1 MCIGG
6 LQDLDSKV
14 TLLTGKRVTV
24 RELLKSFPPSPG
36 MSHPVFFQEVENN
49 SSGQV
54 VIVSYQKTDAP
65 LVKKRYETIESDIKK
80 SPAEG
85 QPKKGFLD
93 EVESMWFGSVFKIK
107 VGASCLGTPPL
118 MIALNMKDMITNF
131 SVHLPKN
138 GSNVLPCK
146 PSQYTQ
152 STHHPRPRLTFLLV
166 VILLHL
172 LRVQQ

>member
-36 MSHPVFFQEVENN
+36 MSHPVFYQEVENN

-65 LVKKRYETIESDIKK
+65 LVKKR
-80 SPAEG
+80 
-85 QPKKGFLD
+85 
-93 EVESMWFGSVFKIK
+93 
-107 VGASCLGTPPL
+107 
-118 MIALNMKDMITNF
+118 
-131 SVHLPKN
+131 
-138 GSNVLPCK
+138 
-146 PSQYTQ
+146 
-152 STHHPRPRLTFLLV
+152 
-166 VILLHL
+166 
-172 LRVQQ
+172 